1 MNTDLTAGK
10 DAVELTGNAMVI
22 DALALGYVLDEPYS
36 ERCLAGGVDAANVT
50 FVTDSDWEGARRAL
64 DTALEKIEA
73 SPLLALALT
82 AGDIG
87 QAKKAGRFGV
97 ILGTQGAAFLGE
109 DMTRVE
115 EVWKLGMR
123 TIGLAYTAA
132 NLLADGCGEV
142 RDGGL
147 TFLGQD
153 FVDAVNGLPMLLDVS
168 HAGHRARA
176 EVAARADHPICTHS
190 NAYAVHANDRNTKD
204 ETASA
209 IVAKGGVIGICGLPK
224 SVAEV
229 DPTIEHMLDHCEHY
243 ANLLGAAHVG
253 LGLDFTEAYQEAG
266 TVLEASKVWRVRRPD
281 IFGTLDEFLTQ
292 SYPRGLHSIRLV
304 ANFTQGLLDRGHGED
319 AVRGIL
325 GGNWL
330 RLFGEVVG

>member
-1 MNTDLTAGK
+1 MGTDMTAGTDAVDLTN
-10 DAVELTGNAMVI
+10 EAMVI
-22 DALALGYVLDEPYS
+22 DALALGYVLDEPYT
-36 ERCLAGGVDAANVT
+36 ERCRAGGVDAANVT

-64 DTALEKIEA
+64 DAALEKIEA
-73 SPLLALALT
+73 SPLLALATT

-87 QAKKAGRFGV
+87 RAKKAGQFGV

-109 DMTRVE
+109 DVTRVE

-123 TIGLAYTAA
+123 TVGLAYTAA
-132 NLLADGCGEV
+132 NMLADGCGEV

-153 FVDAVNGLPMLLDVS
+153 FVDAVNDLPMLLDVS

-176 EVAARADHPICTHS
+176 EVAERADHPVCTHS

-204 ETASA
+204 ETAMTIA
-209 IVAKGGVIGICGLPK
+209 AKGGVIGVCGLPK
-224 SVAEV
+224 SVAEA
-229 DPTIEHMLDHCEHY
+229 DPTIEHMLGHCDHY
-243 ANLLGAAHVG
+243 VKLLGVAHVG
-253 LGLDFTEAYQEAG
+253 LGLDFTEAYQESG
-266 TVLEASKVWRVRRPD
+266 TVLDASKIWRVRRPD

-304 ANFTQGLLDRGHGED
+304 ANFTQGLVDRGHDEA

-330 RLFGEVVG
+330 RLFRAVVG